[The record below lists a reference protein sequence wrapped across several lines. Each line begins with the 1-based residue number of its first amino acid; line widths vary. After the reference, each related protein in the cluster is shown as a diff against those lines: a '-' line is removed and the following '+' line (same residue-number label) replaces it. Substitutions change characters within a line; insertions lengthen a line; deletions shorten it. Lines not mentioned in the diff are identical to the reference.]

1 MSNYEEKAEYDEVCA
16 REHGVLEVSIAVID
30 DINRNI
36 RSAVEKSSLAGDKLF
51 GSIPNQESGDS
62 KTPTLDGQIDRLRMN
77 LERVNDT
84 ITELHHSLDRLGGL

>member
-1 MSNYEEKAEYDEVCA
+1 MSNYDEKAEYDGVCA
-16 REHGVLEVSIAVID
+16 REPGVLEVHMGIIE

-51 GSIPNQESGDS
+51 GSIPQTDS
-62 KTPTLDGQIDRLRMN
+62 NATKEPSSDGQIDRLRLY

-84 ITELHHSLDRLGGL
+84 ITDLHHSLDRLSGL